1 VYYELLKISLKT
13 RDTSGSLIIMA
24 GILSYGVYI
33 PRYRIQLEDIAL
45 AWDKQP
51 LEIIGALH
59 IKEKAVPAIDEDA
72 VTIGVEACQTALKR
86 AELEANTIQ
95 SVFVGSES
103 HPYVVNPTSSTIAE
117 ILGVGNDYFAADLEF
132 ACKAATA
139 GMGITAGLVDSGKIK
154 YGLVIGA
161 DTAQAKPRDVLE
173 FTAGSAAA
181 AFILGSDKD
190 DIIARILE
198 MSSFTSD
205 TPDFWRRDGARYPSH
220 AGRFTGEPA
229 YFNHVLSEGK
239 KLFQKSGLHPEDF
252 DYCVFHMPNGKFPR
266 SAAKKLGFSDAQLK
280 PSLTVDAI
288 GNPYTASALVGLA
301 AVLDCA
307 KPHQKIFFVSY
318 GSGAGSDGFVFE
330 TTNHIKQKPAN
341 KTVEQYIENKIT
353 IDYLDYLRKT
363 KNI

>member
-1 VYYELLKISLKT
+1 
-13 RDTSGSLIIMA
+13 MA

-33 PRYRIQLEDIAL
+33 PRYRISLTDIAQ

-51 LEIIGALH
+51 AEIIAALH
-59 IKEKAVPAIDEDA
+59 VSEKAVPAIDEDA
-72 VTIGVEACQTALKR
+72 ISMGVEASSFALKR
-86 AELEANTIQ
+86 VDLQADMIE

-103 HPYVVNPTSSTIAE
+103 HPYAVNASSSTIAE
-117 ILGVGNDYFAADLEF
+117 ILGVGTNYFAVDLEF

-139 GMGITAGLVDSGKIK
+139 GMGITAGLVDSGKTK
-154 YGLVIGA
+154 RGLVIGA

-173 FTAGSAAA
+173 FTAASAAA
-181 AFILGSDKD
+181 AYIIGSDKD
-190 DIIARILE
+190 NTIATILH

-205 TPDFWRRDGARYPSH
+205 TPDFWRRDGVRYPSH

-229 YFNHVLSEGK
+229 YFHHVLNESN
-239 KLFQKSGLHPEDF
+239 KLLQSSGLKPSDF

-266 SAAKKLGFSDAQLK
+266 SVAKKLGFTEAQLK

-288 GNPYTASALVGLA
+288 GNPYTASALIGLA
-301 AVLDCA
+301 AVLDIA

-318 GSGAGSDGFVFE
+318 GSGAGSDGFIFQ
-330 TTNHIKQKPAN
+330 TTKHIVQKAPDGSSFN
-341 KTVEQYIENKIT
+341 ELIQQKTT
-353 IDYLDYLRKT
+353 IDYLEYLRKT